1 MLNIRR
7 VISLVILLVF
17 LFSPAVWAEEKKRLI
32 KISTIGVPY
41 MRVMVTKWA
50 DIINKAIP
58 EVNATVTSVNSIM
71 APRVVN
77 SGEVDIA
84 YTSALV
90 AFHAYHGK
98 KPFFENTPIK
108 KIRMLI
114 TAGPFM
120 PAYATL
126 DSNPL
131 QSFAD
136 MATMKVN
143 FNQGPKGYLTPTI
156 VEEYMKLYGATYD
169 KIKTNGG
176 TVNYLGFNDA
186 FQQLQDGRMD
196 VVYTLGLGPFPPL
209 KNVDVVKP
217 IRFLKSDPDKLNKF
231 AEMTPG
237 VRAAKIPK
245 GDYYQKASQMDIGT
259 IALDFIYLINADLPD
274 DLVYKI
280 TKLSVEKVS
289 EWHLQYRNKYELEF
303 NGADKSLLGATIPVH
318 PGAMKY
324 YKEVGMKFPPGY
336 SEAGL
341 VE

>member
-1 MLNIRR
+1 MIVLKR
-7 VISLVILLVF
+7 VLILAVLVTLS
-17 LFSPAVWAEEKKRLI
+17 FSQTAWAEKRLI
-32 KISTIGVPY
+32 KMSTIGVPY

-50 DIINKAIP
+50 DLINKAIP
-58 EVNATVTSVNSIM
+58 EVNVTVTSVNSIM
-71 APRVVN
+71 APRVVD
-77 SGEVDIA
+77 SGDVDIA

-90 AFHAYHGK
+90 AFQAFRGK
-98 KPFFENTPIK
+98 KPFFENTPHK

-126 DSNPL
+126 DSNPI

-143 FNQGPKGYLTPTI
+143 YNQGPKGYLTPTI
-156 VEEYMKLYGATYD
+156 VQEYLKLYGVTYD
-169 KIKTNGG
+169 KIKENGG

-186 FQQLQDGRMD
+186 FQQLRDGRMD
-196 VVYTLGLGPFPPL
+196 IVYTLGLGPFPPL
-209 KNVDVVKP
+209 KSVDVVKP
-217 IRFLKSDPDKLNKF
+217 IRFLKSDPAKLNQF
-231 AEMTPG
+231 VEMTPG

-245 GDYYQKASQMDIGT
+245 GDYYQKASKMDIDT
-259 IALDFIYLINADLPD
+259 IVLDFIYLVNADLPE

-280 TKLSVEKVS
+280 TKLSVEKIA
-289 EWHLQYRNKYELEF
+289 EWHLQYRNKYEIKF
-303 NGADKSLLGATIPVH
+303 NGADKSLLGTTIPVH

-324 YKEVGMKFPPGY
+324 YQEAGIKFPAGY
-336 SEAGL
+336 SKTGL

>member
-1 MLNIRR
+1 MKAFRTLLFIA
-7 VISLVILLVF
+7 ITLVLVF
-17 LFSPAVWAEEKKRLI
+17 SQTAFAEKRLI
-32 KISTIGVPY
+32 KMSTLDVPY

-50 DIINKAIP
+50 DLINKEIP

-71 APRVVN
+71 APRVVD
-77 SGEVDIA
+77 SGDVDIA
-84 YTSALV
+84 YTNAMV
-90 AFHAYHGK
+90 AYQAFRGQ
-98 KPFFENTPIK
+98 KPFFENTPLK

-114 TAGPFM
+114 NAGPFM

-126 DSNPL
+126 DSNPI

-143 FNQGPKGYLTPTI
+143 FNQGPKGYHTPTVI
-156 VEEYMKLYGATYD
+156 EEYMKLYGATYD
-169 KIKTNGG
+169 KIKQNGG
-176 TVNYLGFNDA
+176 TVNYLDFNDA

-209 KNVDVVKP
+209 KNVDIVKP
-217 IRFLKSDPDKLNKF
+217 IRFLKSDPEKIKKF

-237 VRAAKIPK
+237 VRPAKIPI
-245 GDYYQKASQMDIGT
+245 GDYYQKASKMDIDT
-259 IALDFIYLINADLPD
+259 VVLDFIYLINANLPD

-280 TKLSVEKVS
+280 TKLSVDKVA
-289 EWHLQYRNKYELEF
+289 EWHLQFRNDYEKKF
-303 NGADKSLLGATIPVH
+303 NGPDQSLAGATIPVH

-324 YKEVGMKFPPGY
+324 YKEAGITFPPGY